1 MGQQQLLLI
10 VLGTMIVGVAV
21 VIGINIFT
29 TETINAERDALMV
42 DVNKVAASAAS
53 YWRTPIALG
62 GGARSFLGVT
72 NVTSFGSDSSNENGN
87 FIMSSIMTNQ
97 FVLTAT
103 GTNEGVIVIAT
114 ITQQGVTGSP
124 AITLP

>member
-1 MGQQQLLLI
+1 
-10 VLGTMIVGVAV
+10 MIVSVAV

-29 TETINAERDALMV
+29 TGTINAERDALMV

-53 YWRTPIALG
+53 YWRTPVALG

-87 FIMSSIMTNQ
+87 YIMSSVMTNQ
-97 FVLTAT
+97 FILTAT

-124 AITLP
+124 AITMP